1 VRAVVKMIIDRSKLD
16 DVGWVLDLVDERLD
30 GQFNH
35 VQAKMIAQ
43 LAISCL
49 EEDRNKRPGMK
60 NVVQMLIS
68 ADDESRG
75 HQYPDI

>member
-1 VRAVVKMIIDRSKLD
+1 MDEWLD
-16 DVGWVLDLVDERLD
+16 DVFD
-30 GQFNH
+30 H

-43 LAISCL
+43 LAVSCL

-68 ADDESRG
+68 ADDESTG
-75 HQYPDI
+75 HRYPEI